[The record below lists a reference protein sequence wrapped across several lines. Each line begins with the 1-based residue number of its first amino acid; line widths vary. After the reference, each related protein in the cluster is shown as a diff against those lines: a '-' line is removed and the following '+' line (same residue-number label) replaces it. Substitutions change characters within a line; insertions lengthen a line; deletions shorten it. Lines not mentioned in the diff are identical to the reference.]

1 MVIVTHEM
9 AFAAE
14 VSNRVVFL
22 DAGLVAEE
30 GPPEQIFRA
39 PVNPRT
45 QSFVSQFAG

>member
-22 DAGLVAEE
+22 DAGQVAEE
-30 GPPEQIFRA
+30 GPPEQIFKA

-45 QSFVSQFAG
+45 QSFVGQFAG